1 MKKNIFNQKIPEI
14 KELLREQEV
23 REYIE
28 ATLLKILSYLEI
40 KNSKELINLVIEK
53 ALNYKSLDNYEKE
66 VHLILD
72 GRRVNQRIPEK
83 LSNRAEIIF
92 EQIKP
97 FLKGHDILDLGCG
110 DGKVGDIISKEQPRQ
125 VILSDVYEHG
135 NIANI
140 KLPFTRIKKNKKIPS
155 PENSFDTVLVLTIL
169 HHSDDPLMVL
179 REAERVTRS
188 GGRIIILESV
198 YGVKSYGN
206 LKKEQQRFVNIFFD
220 HFYNR
225 IIHYSNFKQNKVNIP
240 FNFRTPEDWNILFKK
255 EKLIVKR
262 TVYLG
267 FDQPVVPEYHTLH
280 ILEVK

>member
-83 LSNRAEIIF
+83 LSNRA
-92 EQIKP
+92 
-97 FLKGHDILDLGCG
+97 
-110 DGKVGDIISKEQPRQ
+110 DIILKEQPRQ

-155 PENSFDTVLVLTIL
+155 PENSFDTVLVLTVL

>member
-110 DGKVGDIISKEQPRQ
+110 DGRVGDIISKEQPRQ

-140 KLPFTRIKKNKKIPS
+140 KLPFVRINQSKKIPF
-155 PENSFDTVLVLTIL
+155 PDDSFDTVLLLTVL
-169 HHSDDPLMVL
+169 HHSDDPLVVL
-179 REAERVTRS
+179 REARRVTNS
-188 GGRIIILESV
+188 EGRIIVLESV

-206 LKKEQQRFVNIFFD
+206 LNNEHQRLVNIFFD

-225 IIHYSNFKQNKVNIP
+225 IIHYSNFKENKVNVP
-240 FNFRTPEDWNILFKK
+240 FNFRTPEYWNSIFKK
-255 EKLIVKR
+255 EKLTVKKTIHLR
-262 TVYLG
+262 

-280 ILEVK
+280 ILKVK

>member
-140 KLPFTRIKKNKKIPS
+140 KLPFTRIITKNKQK
-155 PENSFDTVLVLTIL
+155 
-169 HHSDDPLMVL
+169 
-179 REAERVTRS
+179 
-188 GGRIIILESV
+188 
-198 YGVKSYGN
+198 
-206 LKKEQQRFVNIFFD
+206 
-220 HFYNR
+220 
-225 IIHYSNFKQNKVNIP
+225 
-240 FNFRTPEDWNILFKK
+240 
-255 EKLIVKR
+255 
-262 TVYLG
+262 VYLG
-267 FDQPVVPEYHTLH
+267 IRKDNNGELTLYCKIGDKKEENLTMEQFARGLNSRYPLIKPNYLKQDFLTKVALPLKKYEILLLMALKFFIISCPVQNL
-280 ILEVK
+280 